1 MSGRVLC
8 QTSYLGSSQ
17 NYKKWCFPFQTLKDL
32 RIEIFSYESTNVV
45 CLANSDD
52 NGDDGED
59 DDCTVILMV
68 MNGDGECEDI
78 PNLDVCLVLLSV
90 CMNARPPQPPVEVI
104 GPSPAMDKEFS
115 SCDCHFY
122 LRDIGGQ
129 QRDCWT
135 PAGPWREAA
144 RCRR

>member
-68 MNGDGECEDI
+68 MNGDGECEDNY
-78 PNLDVCLVLLSV
+78 PESRCLPGAPL
-90 CMNARPPQPPVEVI
+90 CMYECQASTTS
-104 GPSPAMDKEFS
+104 G
-115 SCDCHFY
+115 
-122 LRDIGGQ
+122 
-129 QRDCWT
+129 
-135 PAGPWREAA
+135 
-144 RCRR
+144 